1 MPRQYIKT
9 ATYSVMHVCVAVT
22 VAYMLIGQLA
32 AALAIGL
39 IEPLVQTFAYHFH
52 EAAWARQKDNM
63 TGSAKGSPEAAFA

>member
-22 VAYMLIGQLA
+22 VAYLLTGQLA

-52 EAAWARQKDNM
+52 EAAWAKKNDVLA
-63 TGSAKGSPEAAFA
+63 GPAKGSPEAAFA